1 MSAVRRQLL
10 GVKID
15 RFISSP
21 AKIKNLSLDKET
33 PKQATGGEKRQ
44 ETTIPSI
51 KTKIMSNLS

>member
-1 MSAVRRQLL
+1 MCAVRGPLL

-15 RFISSP
+15 RFIISP
-21 AKIKNLSLDKET
+21 AKIKNLSLDKES

-51 KTKIMSNLS
+51 KPKIMSNLS